1 MAYERAGLK
10 TAAFAPPGWRASA
23 GTMTALAAR
32 EFAVCALE
40 AEVHLLAEH
49 LPGLLRA
56 RGALST
62 PLCGPEAM
70 CARLLMAK
78 AARTARRGGLVRIAV
93 RSDDPHRPER
103 RDAVLAAVDL
113 ALGRGAAGA
122 TNASISAML
131 ALAA

>member
-1 MAYERAGLK
+1 
-10 TAAFAPPGWRASA
+10 
-23 GTMTALAAR
+23 
-32 EFAVCALE
+32 
-40 AEVHLLAEH
+40 
-49 LPGLLRA
+49 
-56 RGALST
+56 
-62 PLCGPEAM
+62 M

-93 RSDDPHRPER
+93 RSDDLHRPER

-122 TNASISAML
+122 TNASITTL